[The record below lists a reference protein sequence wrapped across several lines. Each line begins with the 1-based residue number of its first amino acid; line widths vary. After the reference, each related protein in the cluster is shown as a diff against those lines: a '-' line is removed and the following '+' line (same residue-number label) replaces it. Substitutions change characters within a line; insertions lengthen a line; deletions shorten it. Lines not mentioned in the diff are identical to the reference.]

1 MAQGKSSKKFWTAV
15 VALTV
20 FAGPTAL
27 GAKAKS
33 LKPAKKATPTQ
44 KSADPFQG
52 NGETGDKET
61 NPSGAK
67 KSPPSNP
74 SMIPLETTATLGAPS
89 GAGFFDLQITS
100 MTYKSTYGD
109 SETKISVSGIQPMVG
124 FRVNKSLTFKLVP
137 RYLSV
142 SPTLTFTT
150 IGASGAYDISESI
163 SIGLGVESA
172 TVAYKSGSES
182 ASASLTRPV
191 AGIEYRAPGIHSVAE
206 IKLQGKAPRKEFG
219 AQQEVSLLNRI
230 AFGISQYA
238 ILDVKYLSGQ
248 DGILWY
254 RSRTST
260 AVTAGIGHG
269 NKALNIEAAVA
280 IGKGE
285 DKYVESENNQSNS
298 SQGINFQ
305 ARFAVGRQSNVGVG
319 IDLHDSVSK
328 SSGTGSSDTKTKT
341 QAIRLV
347 YGTKI

>member
-109 SETKISVSGIQPMVG
+109 SVATDANGNVYVAGDTNG
-124 FRVNKSLTFKLVP
+124 GLDGN
-137 RYLSV
+137 
-142 SPTLTFTT
+142 TLTGT
-150 IGASGAYDISESI
+150 IDFF
-163 SIGLGVESA
+163 V
-172 TVAYKSGSES
+172 T
-182 ASASLTRPV
+182 
-191 AGIEYRAPGIHSVAE
+191 
-206 IKLQGKAPRKEFG
+206 
-219 AQQEVSLLNRI
+219 
-230 AFGISQYA
+230 
-238 ILDVKYLSGQ
+238 KY
-248 DGILWY
+248 
-254 RSRTST
+254 
-260 AVTAGIGHG
+260 
-269 NKALNIEAAVA
+269 
-280 IGKGE
+280 
-285 DKYVESENNQSNS
+285 NS
-298 SQGINFQ
+298 S
-305 ARFAVGRQSNVGVG
+305 GV
-319 IDLHDSVSK
+319 K
-328 SSGTGSSDTKTKT
+328 
-341 QAIRLV
+341 Q
-347 YGTKI
+347 